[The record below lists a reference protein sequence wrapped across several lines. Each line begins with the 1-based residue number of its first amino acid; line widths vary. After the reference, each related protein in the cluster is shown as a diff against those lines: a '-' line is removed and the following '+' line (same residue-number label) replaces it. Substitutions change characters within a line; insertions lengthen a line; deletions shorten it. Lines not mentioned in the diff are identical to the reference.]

1 MLCHR
6 QDILMKTLM
15 GDNGGRG
22 DDDDDDDDHCLLP
35 YSLIYN

>member
-1 MLCHR
+1 
-6 QDILMKTLM
+6 MKTLM